1 MPQYTCGKVLFEGY
15 VLARFCSKWVRYLTL
30 IVVRVFV
37 RYWQTREQRSP
48 APEKGKTL
56 SKTTIEDQEQQD
68 PLDFLPSD
76 EGEEDEQ
83 EDEKNAGTARRR
95 LQEQRE
101 RLHGALALIELANNL
116 SAWEMNNT
124 RRGLSSRSRPG
135 PGHISYKHLI
145 LLPIVPLGCYD
156 GRWYHYMK
164 NVVLF
169 SPLVK
174 QVRRRFVCFLFRW
187 ALCVNECF
195 SFWVCGWSCCVFVKD
210 FSVRVCFENRVRWS
224 TC

>member
-1 MPQYTCGKVLFEGY
+1 M
-15 VLARFCSKWVRYLTL
+15 
-30 IVVRVFV
+30 RVFV

-83 EDEKNAGTARRR
+83 EDEKSAGTARRR

-116 SAWEMNNT
+116 SA
-124 RRGLSSRSRPG
+124 
-135 PGHISYKHLI
+135 
-145 LLPIVPLGCYD
+145 
-156 GRWYHYMK
+156 
-164 NVVLF
+164 
-169 SPLVK
+169 
-174 QVRRRFVCFLFRW
+174 
-187 ALCVNECF
+187 
-195 SFWVCGWSCCVFVKD
+195 
-210 FSVRVCFENRVRWS
+210 
-224 TC
+224 